1 MNRTRKTP
9 TIPLCLP
16 GIIAGLAILVP
27 ASVSAQTE
35 HTATVT
41 NSEAAS
47 FSVSA
52 ADLLQTAFDSY
63 NGSDL
68 SDAPGGGDTA
78 FLGGLSPNGEASLRD
93 GVWQNEG
100 AQGRGAAMVQND
112 EFAEFSLDLTASPS
126 GYTIT
131 GVDLY
136 TNWGTGGGRDRIQ
149 VNVSFSLVG
158 DPTNFDQILVQAPAD
173 PLFQYNPP
181 SLTQGK
187 TALSGFSIPGVAAIR
202 FDWPASQE
210 NGGVAYSE
218 LDVFGTSTAGDIDP
232 PTLSSSD
239 PANGAVNVPTN
250 TEILL
255 TFNENIQAG
264 AGIIDLR
271 TVSPD
276 ASVETF
282 DVTSSGQL
290 VFDGQSLTITPTSP
304 LTTGVEY
311 YLDVPIGAID
321 DASGNDFAGFP
332 APPDA
337 SAFTFTTDDTPPAH
351 TGKELL
357 LNLLPTADLEIE
369 LNEPAALGTGT
380 VTIHLASD
388 DSILQTFNLPADAS
402 VEGDSVVIDI
412 ADLSFDT
419 AYYVNVT
426 AGAITDV
433 SGNALPEVNDTT
445 SLAVSTVSDMP
456 SLLIH
461 CWSFDG
467 DASDSIG
474 THDGTLVGGTGF
486 TAEGLFGGALDNGTG
501 SANMGTSS
509 IPASDFT
516 AACWINPTNLTG
528 SKHVF
533 GTRVAGSA
541 GAVLRLVGG
550 GTPTVSLQ
558 SESPVVLGAPNPVN
572 TDEWTHLAYTVDS
585 VNGLTLFVNGTE
597 VANDPL
603 GTGHTVTDNFTVGR
617 RNDVLLEN
625 FVGLIDEVRIYAE
638 VLSASE
644 IAALATLPSETI
656 TLEISQTG
664 STLAFS
670 WNSKAGKQY
679 DLVSSTDL
687 STPVA
692 SWAVYDDLVNPPY
705 EDIPSTGALTTLS
718 GVEKVGTTRFFAI
731 VEEDV
736 PVPLSEDF
744 EGGTSIPAGWVAADN
759 GNGTAWEAGPPT
771 NGFPAA
777 AANGSNCAGTNLAG
791 DYTADADATLTSPAF
806 AAPAGGA
813 TLSFQRYVDTEG
825 DVGEGGPDFGSVR
838 ILDADNADA
847 EIVDGDFPITQIE
860 GFELG
865 WNQLSFPLP
874 AAALGKNIKIQFQF
888 VSNGSSQFAGF
899 YIDDVTVT
907 P

>member
-9 TIPLCLP
+9 TIPLRLP
-16 GIIAGLAILVP
+16 GIIAGLAILATNAYAVDHE
-27 ASVSAQTE
+27 V
-35 HTATVT
+35 TVT
-41 NSEAAS
+41 NSS
-47 FSVSA
+47 IGDPPGFTVSS

-63 NGSDL
+63 NGSALD
-68 SDAPGGGDTA
+68 DAPGATDTTY
-78 FLGGLSPNGEASLRD
+78 LQGLTPSGEESLRD
-93 GVWQNEG
+93 GVWFSNPSS
-100 AQGRGAAMVQND
+100 RGSAMVQDD
-112 EFAEFSLDLTASPS
+112 EFAEFSLDLVSSPG
-126 GYTIT
+126 GYTIN

-136 TNWGTGGGRDRIQ
+136 SNWGTGSGRNEIR

-158 DPTNFDQILVQAPAD
+158 DPTNFDQVLVASGD
-173 PLFQYNPP
+173 PLFVYNPP
-181 SLTQGK
+181 SSETQGK
-187 TALSGFSIPGVAAIR
+187 MSLTGFSVSGVAAIR
-202 FDWPASQE
+202 FDWPADQE
-210 NGGVAYSE
+210 NDGVGYSE
-218 LDVFGTSTAGDIDP
+218 LDVFGVAATDTDP
-232 PTLSSSD
+232 PTLSSSI
-239 PANGAVNVPTN
+239 PANGATDVSTVAD
-250 TEILL
+250 LVL
-255 TFNENIQAG
+255 TFNEDVQAG
-264 AGIIDLR
+264 TGIIDLR

-276 ASVETF
+276 TSVETF
-282 DVTSSGQL
+282 DVTLLPVGA
-290 VFDGQSLTITPTSP
+290 FDGRDLTLAPSSP
-304 LTTGVEY
+304 LTPGEEY
-311 YLDVPIGAID
+311 YLVIPFGAVED
-321 DASGNDFAGFP
+321 LTGNDFAGFL

-337 SAFTFTTDDTPPAH
+337 SAFTFTTDDTPPSL
-351 TGKELL
+351 TGTELL
-357 LNLLPTADLEIE
+357 LNLLPTADLTIE
-369 LNEPAALGTGT
+369 FDEAVALGTGT
-380 VTIHLASD
+380 ITIHLASD
-388 DSILQTFNLPADAS
+388 NSVVETINIPADVS
-402 VEGDSVVIDI
+402 VDDDTVVADI
-412 ADLSFDT
+412 ADLAFGTD
-419 AYYVNVT
+419 YYLNVT
-426 AGAITDV
+426 AGAITDPSGNAFPAV
-433 SGNALPEVNDTT
+433 SGNSTLT
-445 SLAVSTVSDMP
+445 VSTVSDTP
-456 SLLIH
+456 SILIH
-461 CWSFDG
+461 YWPFDG
-467 DASDSIG
+467 DATDSVGTHNGVLGGSIG
-474 THDGTLVGGTGF
+474 F
-486 TAEGLFGGALDNGTG
+486 AEGLFSDALNPMSGICRMDTA
-501 SANMGTSS
+501 SL
-509 IPASDFT
+509 PATNYT
-516 AACWINPTNLTG
+516 AACWINPSNISGGRHIL
-528 SKHVF
+528 
-533 GTRVAGSA
+533 GTRSGSSA
-541 GAVLRLVGG
+541 GAMLRLLSG
-550 GTPTVSLQ
+550 GTPTVTLQ
-558 SESPVVLGAPNPVN
+558 SETNVQLAAPSAV
-572 TDEWTHLAYTVDS
+572 TADEWTHLAYTVDS
-585 VNGLTLFVNGTE
+585 TNGLTLYVNGASVATE
-597 VANDPL
+597 PL
-603 GTGHTVTDNFTVGR
+603 GTSHTTFDNFSVGVR
-617 RNDVLLEN
+617 PDVLVEN
-625 FVGLIDEVRIYAE
+625 YLGLIDEVRIYAE

-705 EDIPSTGALTTLS
+705 EEIPSTGALTTLS

-731 VEEDV
+731 IEEDV

-759 GNGTAWEAGPPT
+759 GNETAWEAGPPT